1 MRLIPLYKKEVQ
13 RIINIILWLIGKDI
27 DDDNLLLMYGFDRAR
42 PNINERGSSRYSIL
56 IESHTIVLWGFG
68 MLIHNNSY
76 GVFVNRHIY
85 NPKVIGRNGISK
97 ISNIWSIDKLSM
109 LIEPSSSDHYI
120 IKYQLNL
127 LFKQLYKYELWA
139 MHLKGRSIREYY
151 ISKFINNY
159 NYNQLLHAL
168 ELLARDVNYIPL

>member
-1 MRLIPLYKKEVQ
+1 LIE
-13 RIINIILWLIGKDI
+13 KDI
-27 DDDNLLLMYGFDRAR
+27 DDDNLLLMYGFDRVR

-56 IESHTIVLWGFG
+56 IESHTIILRGFG
-68 MLIHNNSY
+68 MLMHNNSY

-85 NPKVIGRNGISK
+85 NPKVIGKNGISK

-109 LIEPSSSDHYI
+109 LIEPSSYISHI

-127 LFKQLYKYELWA
+127 LFKQLYRYELWA
-139 MHLKGRSIREYY
+139 TYLKGRSMREYY

-159 NYNQLLHAL
+159 NHNQLLRVL
-168 ELLARDVNYIPL
+168 EMLAKDVNYIPLWQE